1 MRCVMNVIDD
11 FQSENMELLMD
22 IFDHKVRLKE
32 FYIQKGP
39 ASSDYIS
46 LSIKLDLLIKEYFEE
61 KTLNL
66 ISMSKDELI
75 EIWKQKGFKHLET
88 IEASQKLDEII
99 IKYQKLNQIG

>member
-1 MRCVMNVIDD
+1 MNAIE
-11 FQSENMELLMD
+11 SCHCENIELLMD

-46 LSIKLDLLIKEYFEE
+46 LSIKLNLLIKEYFEE

-75 EIWKQKGFKHLET
+75 EIWGQNEFRHLDT
-88 IEASQKLDEII
+88 IEASEKLDELI
-99 IKYQKLNQIG
+99 IKYQKLKQIG

>member
-1 MRCVMNVIDD
+1 MNTIDQ
-11 FQSENMELLMD
+11 FQCENMELLME
-22 IFDHKVRLKE
+22 IFDHKVSLKE
-32 FYIQKGP
+32 VYNLKGP

-46 LSIKLDLLIKEYFEE
+46 LSIKLNLLIKEYFEE

-75 EIWKQKGFKHLET
+75 EVWKQKGFKHLDT

-99 IKYQKLNQIG
+99 IKYQKLEHFG